1 MGFISTDK
9 HINTSKH
16 YRNNYR
22 WCLVC
27 CNNLS
32 SNNFVKQSH
41 LGWGF
46 LWNHSVH
53 WMLFAMFASMHVSVL
68 STGNNSVVWQR
79 TTSFVLGHTHT
90 EVTGQEVLWIAK
102 EYYNYIYI
110 CTHIFFFINKTQYI
124 HINNTY
130 IFLDTLIRC
139 TYLYQP
145 HLSVSGPFDLMCH
158 TYIMYTTI
166 YKHINKY
173 AHVSIYVYRCDF
185 MKCGMLLSLPFN
197 HGK

>member
-1 MGFISTDK
+1 M
-9 HINTSKH
+9 
-16 YRNNYR
+16 
-22 WCLVC
+22 
-27 CNNLS
+27 
-32 SNNFVKQSH
+32 KQSH

-102 EYYNYIYI
+102 EYYNYIYMY
-110 CTHIFFFINKTQYI
+110 TYFFYQQDTIYTYQQYL
-124 HINNTY
+124 HFSRYTYTLY
-130 IFLDTLIRC
+130 IFIPAPSFSFRT
-139 TYLYQP
+139 
-145 HLSVSGPFDLMCH
+145 FDLMCH